1 MRIGKCHPLGS
12 QSVHV
17 RCFGLGIA
25 LQHARPVIE
34 IIDRDEQNVWF
45 RGLVAGVI
53 CFTAP
58 DRYAKQ
64 KN

>member
-1 MRIGKCHPLGS
+1 MRIPEDHPFGG
-12 QSVHV
+12 QPVHV
-17 RCFGLGIA
+17 RSQSLRIA